1 MQAHLQI
8 QKWENEDLCASLLRS
23 NTYALLIWWNPVFP
37 TILSHTF
44 WFQGSDSELSQSDLT
59 ALITHFVKTMVTFA
73 KSVAGF
79 SDLAPEQQVQ
89 VCSRS
94 ASQFIQFLLA
104 RCLGSKDP
112 TEQLQWLLDIQR
124 PQTSTG
130 NQEYQYE
137 YPRFLDVVRWWCL
150 DMKIVRKEEKI
161 VTQNNI
167 ESEQYWIFWVLIT
180 NFWVT

>member
-1 MQAHLQI
+1 MRAWRLMCFFAI
-8 QKWENEDLCASLLRS
+8 K
-23 NTYALLIWWNPVFP
+23 YVYVLLIWWNPVFP
-37 TILSHTF
+37 TMLSHTF
-44 WFQGSDSELSQSDLT
+44 WFQGSDSELSQSDLS
-59 ALITHFVKTMVTFA
+59 ALITHFVKTMVTLA

-130 NQEYQYE
+130 KKISVRIYCTVQEEVYFPTWEINLLCQ
-137 YPRFLDVVRWWCL
+137 
-150 DMKIVRKEEKI
+150 KIC
-161 VTQNNI
+161 QMA
-167 ESEQYWIFWVLIT
+167 
-180 NFWVT
+180 

>member
-1 MQAHLQI
+1 MHL
-8 QKWENEDLCASLLRS
+8 
-23 NTYALLIWWNPVFP
+23 VFP
-37 TILSHTF
+37 TKLSHTF

-130 NQEYQYE
+130 NQKYQYE
-137 YPRFLDVVRWWCL
+137 YTLFNVVRLRCL
-150 DMKIVRKEEKI
+150 GMKIVRKDGKLCSTWYMKPTSTGLTKFSCTGSQKI
-161 VTQNNI
+161 
-167 ESEQYWIFWVLIT
+167 
-180 NFWVT
+180 